1 MSGPLGEVPVLFDD
15 DDLLVV
21 AKPGG
26 VAVHRG
32 MCREGPFLVDLLRAQ
47 LGTSPHPVHR
57 LDRGTS
63 GALLVAKHGAS
74 ARALS
79 GLFAHGDVEKSY
91 VALVRGRPPAS
102 AFVDH
107 ALPNDEGGERV
118 PAQTAVNRLASVRCD
133 ESPLRER
140 SYSLVEAQPKTGRFH
155 QVRRHLKHL
164 GHPLIGD
171 ANYGRSEHNRWCR
184 DRFGLSRLALHA
196 SRLRLP
202 HPSTGEFIEVHAPL
216 PRDLLEPLAAMG
228 FGGAILEELHGGRG

>member
-1 MSGPLGEVPVLFDD
+1 MIPPLPKVPVLYDD
-15 DDLLVV
+15 EDFLVV

-26 VAVHRG
+26 CAVHRG
-32 MCREGPFLVDLLRAQ
+32 MCQEGPYLVDLLRAQ
-47 LGTSPHPVHR
+47 LNVPPLLVHR

-63 GALLVAKHGAS
+63 GALLVAKYSAA

-79 GLFAHGDVEKSY
+79 ALFAQGDVEKSY
-91 VALVRGRPPAS
+91 VALVRGTAPAS
-102 AFVDH
+102 ALVNH

-118 PAQTAVNRLASVRCD
+118 PAETAVFGLESVRCD
-133 ESPLRER
+133 GSPLRER

-171 ANYGRSEHNRWCR
+171 TNYGRSEHNRWCR

-196 SRLRLP
+196 SRLRLT
-202 HPSTGEFIEVHAPL
+202 HPSTGEVIEVHAPL
-216 PRDLLEPLAAMG
+216 PRDMVDPLLAMG
-228 FGGAILEELHGGRG
+228 FGRPLLEELHLSPW